1 MSCTVIIKD
10 KNLKPENIKKDVVI
24 LKVKGPLEAGGG
36 EPVLESKT
44 VDSSTVS
51 QNVVASQG
59 YDGLSS
65 VTVNAV
71 TSSIDANIQAGNI
84 KKDVTILGITG
95 TYESTP
101 VQPVLQDVS
110 VAYTMN
116 GTYTLNASSG
126 YDGLGTVDISVN
138 FDASANWIEEAKAG
152 NIHDLSSYTLY
163 EPSRDYQYYSMFNR
177 SEIEQLPDMSNW
189 TSISG
194 SSTCQD
200 MFLNASYG
208 TPTTNIA
215 DLSSVTTLSGSS
227 CVKGMFNGTKITELW
242 LPNLYTIASG
252 AGLENIIGRTET
264 ATLKT
269 MKINAKVAQAYGM
282 LAALTRSSLVS
293 GVENIEMTGVGTQ
306 NMGFD
311 YMSNLTAASVLSI
324 LTHTSSAVYRKTITF
339 YTGGLTVQDD
349 AQGSI
354 QAAYD
359 AATAAG
365 WIINN
370 LTIVAP

>member
-1 MSCTVIIKD
+1 
-10 KNLKPENIKKDVVI
+10 
-24 LKVKGPLEAGGG
+24 
-36 EPVLESKT
+36 
-44 VDSSTVS
+44 
-51 QNVVASQG
+51 VVAGEG

-71 TSSIDANIQAGNI
+71 TSSIDGNIQAGNI

-208 TPTTNIA
+208 TPTTKIA
-215 DLSSVTTLSGSS
+215 DLSSVTTLSGSN

-252 AGLENIIGRTET
+252 AGLENIIGQTET

-269 MKINAKVAQAYGM
+269 MKINAKVAQSYGM
-282 LAALTRSSLVS
+282 IAALTYSSLVS

-306 NMGFD
+306 NMSFNH
-311 YMSNLTAASVLSI
+311 MSNLTAASVLSI
-324 LTHTSSAVYRKTITF
+324 LTHTSSAVYKKTITF

-365 WIINN
+365 WIISN

>member
-24 LKVKGPLEAGGG
+24 LKVKGTLEAGGG

>member
-10 KNLKPENIKKDVVI
+10 KNLKPENIRKDVTI
-24 LKVKGPLEAGGG
+24 LKVKGTLEAGGS

-51 QNVVASQG
+51 QNVVAGEG

-71 TSSIDANIQAGNI
+71 TSSIDGNIQAGNI

-208 TPTTNIA
+208 TPTTKIA

-242 LPNLYTIASG
+242 LPNLYTIDSG
-252 AGLENIIGRTET
+252 AGLENIIGQTET

-282 LAALTRSSLVS
+282 LAALTRSSRVS

-324 LTHTSSAVYRKTITF
+324 LTHTSSAVYKKTITF